1 MVLNWKNTII
11 RIINMFNMSLISFLK
26 IDQIYDTFETNISYL
41 LQFLNSLITL
51 NDQFKQNWHVRIS
64 R

>member
-26 IDQIYDTFETNISYL
+26 IDQIYDKYVRDKYILSFTILKQPNH
-41 LQFLNSLITL
+41 
-51 NDQFKQNWHVRIS
+51 FKRSI
-64 R
+64 